1 MKFRSAFLGALLS
14 LATLGAPR
22 AEFVET
28 PALEPLVAAGK
39 LPPVAARLPQ
49 APRVIDLSGE
59 GRGPGQPGG
68 SMRMLMGDQRDIRM
82 MTIYGYTRLVVFN
95 DKLELAPDLLEGYEV
110 EEGRI
115 FTLRLRRGHKWSDGS
130 PFTTEDFR
138 YYWEDV
144 ANNERLSPGGPP
156 PTMLPNGRKP
166 RVEII
171 DAQTIRY
178 SWDSPNPSFIPA
190 LAGTQP
196 LYIYMASKYLKQFH
210 PRYADPT
217 KLAEAIKA
225 LRVRDWASLHE
236 RKSRSYRPE
245 NPELPMLDPW
255 VPRTTPPAELFVF
268 ERNPYFH
275 RVDTNG
281 RQLPYVDTVRLSTG
295 TGSLIPA
302 KVGSGESDLQ
312 AQYLRFDNYTFLKDG
327 EQRNNYRVR
336 LWQMARGAF
345 ASLIPNQNAGDP
357 VWRALVR
364 DVRFR
369 RALSIA
375 INRHDINQV
384 IFYGLANESADTVLP
399 QSPLYKPEYAKAWAQ
414 YDPQGAKRLLDEI
427 GLRKHDIDGI
437 RLLPDG
443 RRAEIIVE
451 TAGESTEETDI
462 LELVADDLRRVGI
475 RILTHS
481 SNRDIFRRK
490 IMSGQVVMSVWPG
503 LDNALPSADME
514 PDALAPSN
522 QAQLQWP
529 LWGLN
534 VISNGEKGEAPTS
547 PEAKELVAL
556 LGSWRHS
563 ATHEER
569 VRIWTRML
577 DIHADQVFTIGIVG
591 GTAQPV
597 VVSNQLRNVP
607 EKGNYSF
614 EPGAYFGMYMP
625 DTFWFD
631 KPVAAN

>member
-22 AEFVET
+22 AGFIEA

-39 LPPVAARLPQ
+39 LPALAQRLPQ
-49 APRVIDLSGE
+49 TPRLIEISVE
-59 GRGPGQPGG
+59 GRSPGEYGG
-68 SMRMLMGDQRDIRM
+68 VLRLLMGGQRDIRM

-95 DKLELAPDLLEGYEV
+95 ERLELTPDLLESFDV

-115 FTLRLRRGHKWSDGS
+115 FTLHLRRGHKWSDGS

-138 YYWEDV
+138 YFWDDV

-156 PTMLPNGRKP
+156 PTLLPDGRRPKFE
-166 RVEII
+166 VI
-171 DAQTIRY
+171 DEATVRY
-178 SWDSPNPSFIPA
+178 SWDVPNPSFIPS
-190 LAGTQP
+190 LAGAQP

-225 LRVRDWASLHE
+225 LRVKDWASLHE
-236 RKSRSYRPE
+236 RRARAYRPE
-245 NPELPMLDPW
+245 NPELPTLDPW
-255 VPRTTPPAELFVF
+255 MARTAPPAELFVF

-295 TGSLIPA
+295 TSSLIPA
-302 KVGSGESDLQ
+302 KIGSGEGDLQ

-336 LWQMARGAF
+336 LWQMARGSF
-345 ASLIPNQNAGDP
+345 TSLIPNQNVTDP

-375 INRHDINQV
+375 INRRDINKV
-384 IFYGLANESADTVLP
+384 IFYGLAKETADTILP
-399 QSPLYKPEYAKAWAQ
+399 DSPLYKPEYSTAYTQ
-414 YDPQGAKRLLDEI
+414 YDPPGAKKLLDEL
-427 GLRKHDIDGI
+427 GLVKHDLDGT

-451 TAGESTEETDI
+451 SAGESTEETDI

-475 RILTHS
+475 RILTHA

-490 IMSGQVVMSVWPG
+490 VTSGQVIMSVWPG
-503 LDNALPSADME
+503 LDNALPSAEME

-529 LWGLN
+529 LWGQY
-534 VISNGEKGEAPTS
+534 VISNGRKGEPPAT
-547 PEAKELVAL
+547 PETAELVAL
-556 LGSWRHS
+556 LTRWRHS

-569 VRIWTRML
+569 AAIWTRML
-577 DIHADQVFTIGIVG
+577 EIHADQVFTIGIVG

-614 EPGAYFGMYMP
+614 EPGAFFGMYMP
-625 DTFWFD
+625 DTFWFA
-631 KPVAAN
+631 KPVAVK

>member
-14 LATLGAPR
+14 LAALGAPR
-22 AEFVET
+22 AGFIEA

-39 LPPVAARLPQ
+39 LPALAQRLPQ
-49 APRVIDLSGE
+49 TPRLIEISGE
-59 GRGPGQPGG
+59 GRSPGEYGG
-68 SMRMLMGDQRDIRM
+68 VLRLLMGGQRDIRM

-95 DKLELAPDLLEGYEV
+95 ERLELTPDLLESFDV

-115 FTLRLRRGHKWSDGS
+115 FTLHLRRGHKWSDGS

-138 YYWEDV
+138 YFWDDV

-166 RVEII
+166 KVDII
-171 DAQTIRY
+171 DAATIRY
-178 SWDSPNPSFIPA
+178 SWDVPNPSFIPA
-190 LAGTQP
+190 LAGAQP

-217 KLAEAIKA
+217 VLANAIKA
-225 LRVRDWASLHE
+225 MRVKDWASLHE
-236 RKSRSYRPE
+236 RKSRGYRPE
-245 NPELPMLDPW
+245 NPELPTLDPW
-255 VPRTTPPAELFVF
+255 VPRTAPPAELFVF

-275 RVDTNG
+275 RVDSNG
-281 RQLPYVDTVRLSTG
+281 RQLPYIDTVRLSTG
-295 TGSLIPA
+295 TSSLIPA
-302 KVGSGESDLQ
+302 KIGSGEGDLQ
-312 AQYLRFDNYTFLKDG
+312 ASYLRFDNYTFLKDG

-336 LWQMARGAF
+336 LWQLARGAF
-345 ASLIPNQNAGDP
+345 ASLIPNQNVTDP

-375 INRHDINQV
+375 INRRDINKV
-384 IFYGLANESADTVLP
+384 IFYGLARETADTVLP
-399 QSPLYKPEYAKAWAQ
+399 ESPLYKPEYAKAWTQ
-414 YDPQGAKRLLDEI
+414 YDPAGAKKLLD
-427 GLRKHDIDGI
+427 GLGLTKHDLDGI

-462 LELVADDLRRVGI
+462 LELIADDLRRVGI
-475 RILTHS
+475 RILSHS

-490 IMSGQVVMSVWPG
+490 VISGQVIMSVWSG
-503 LDNALPSADME
+503 LDNAMPSAEME

-529 LWGLN
+529 LWGQN
-534 VISNGEKGEAPTS
+534 IISNGKLGEAPAT

-556 LGSWRHS
+556 LEKWRHS
-563 ATHEER
+563 AAHEER
-569 VRIWTRML
+569 VKIWTRML
-577 DIHADQVFTIGIVG
+577 EIHADQIFTIGIVG
-591 GTAQPV
+591 ATAQPV
-597 VVSNQLRNVP
+597 VVSNLLRNVP
-607 EKGNYSF
+607 EKGNYAF
-614 EPGAYFGMYMP
+614 EPGAFFGMYMP
-625 DTFWFD
+625 DTFWFA
-631 KPVAAN
+631 KPVAAR